1 MLKEVIVHT
10 FFRAIERPGSGNSP
24 RTELL
29 LHMPG
34 DVSSHLEHGNL
45 FLASKDSFEGIV
57 RIDQGLFLCVLKFVL
72 LDVIPYLF
80 GHFAT
85 WKRLRPYNL
94 SKRIVGLNGF
104 H

>member
-1 MLKEVIVHT
+1 MPT
-10 FFRAIERPGSGNSP
+10 STRFRAVNRPRCGNSS
-24 RTELL
+24 RIELL
-29 LHMPG
+29 FQMPR

-57 RIDQGLFLCVLKFVL
+57 SIDQGLFLCVLKFVL

-85 WKRLRPYNL
+85 WKWLRPYNRRQ
-94 SKRIVGLNGF
+94 RIGGLNEF